1 MKDHMKRTISSI
13 SELPAQTPAKR
24 VAIGLVALAL
34 FACMAFCLSGCKPP
48 AGQLAANAAIA
59 EMAAIEKHDPESL
72 TYLPQVSGADQLEQ
86 IGISQAEFY
95 GWWLDGFTY
104 SLGDV
109 ELNFDEDG
117 GDINAKITCRQLE
130 PIIKQWSNDYVE
142 WLVVNEQAI
151 KAGQAEDPCEYGRL
165 LLQSLF
171 ENTEPVLTECTVQVQ
186 KIDDEWSVV
195 DSADNG
201 VYRDA
206 LLGSADNLSGYYEL
220 PLAQLVDLGV
230 KLPVSADEGEDD
242 PEGSEA

>member
-1 MKDHMKRTISSI
+1 MRHLATRIAVGVI
-13 SELPAQTPAKR
+13 
-24 VAIGLVALAL
+24 ALAL
-34 FACMAFCLSGCKPP
+34 FACVAFGLSGCKPP

-72 TYLPQVSGADQLEQ
+72 EYLPQVSGADQLEQ
-86 IGISQAEFY
+86 LGISQEEFY

-117 GDINAKITCRQLE
+117 GDINAKVTCRQLE

-142 WLVVNEQAI
+142 WLVANEQAI
-151 KAGQAEDPCEYGRL
+151 KAGQTEEPCEYGRL

-171 ENTEPVLTECTVQVQ
+171 ENTEPVLIECTVQVQ

-195 DSADNG
+195 GSTDNSI
-201 VYRDA
+201 YRDA
-206 LLGSADNLSGYYEL
+206 LLGSADSLSGYYEL

-230 KLPVSADEGEDD
+230 TLPVSAAESANDQEN
-242 PEGSEA
+242 PEA